1 MRYSVTFIWDILAKF
16 GVPNLSQSP
25 DIGQNSDGSISDF
38 WVSVESFIN
47 KNCNNSRT
55 SQYIDMKLGSV
66 IKLTKGD
73 TSASKK
79 FHDYVMSV
87 NCDVR
92 FMVNLQ
98 LSASRIPNGWSIKF
112 TFSLLVTFY
121 LTEHENRTKKPL
133 PQRLYYCS
141 E

>member
-1 MRYSVTFIWDILAKF
+1 
-16 GVPNLSQSP
+16 
-25 DIGQNSDGSISDF
+25 
-38 WVSVESFIN
+38 
-47 KNCNNSRT
+47 
-55 SQYIDMKLGSV
+55 MKLGSV
-66 IKLTKGD
+66 TKLTKGD

-79 FHDYVMSV
+79 IYDYVMSV

-92 FMVNLQ
+92 FVVNLQ
-98 LSASRIPNGWSIKF
+98 PSASRIPNGWSIIF
-112 TFSLLVTFY
+112 IFSLLVTFY